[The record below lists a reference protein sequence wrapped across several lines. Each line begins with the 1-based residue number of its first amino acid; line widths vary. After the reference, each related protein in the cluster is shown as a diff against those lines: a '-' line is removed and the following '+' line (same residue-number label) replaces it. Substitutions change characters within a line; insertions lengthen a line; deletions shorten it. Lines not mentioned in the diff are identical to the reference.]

1 MGQKGER
8 GNDAQ
13 IPQSSILPPAGPPG
27 PPGLSGFDGMQ
38 RISFVYFLQSKLCL
52 ALWRAQVTPI
62 KLRTCVV
69 CVQNI

>member
-38 RISFVYFLQSKLCL
+38 RISFVYFLFLY
-52 ALWRAQVTPI
+52 
-62 KLRTCVV
+62 
-69 CVQNI
+69 